1 MLSGHTHGG
10 QICLPGGI
18 AIVRNGRCP
27 PAQFVGPW
35 SHHGLHGYTSAG
47 TGSCGVAARFNC
59 PPELTVHV
67 LRCRSR

>member
-10 QICLPGGI
+10 QICLPGGY

-27 PAQFVGPW
+27 TAMFRGAW
-35 SHHGLHGYTSAG
+35 SHHGLCGYTSSG

-59 PPELTVHV
+59 PAEMTVHV
-67 LRCRSR
+67 LRAA